1 MTGKEFKEKKAQ
13 IGALRTSAQYD
24 QARDMTT
31 FLIQDLFQERKFT
44 RIVDLFYS
52 NLCRPSESFY
62 SFEIAYSLSEIGY
75 IDDAEAIYEH
85 LLRHD
90 SENSAVLNNLSHIK
104 ESKHQISEAF
114 DLIRKA
120 YELTP
125 YDEVIAENYENLLR
139 LIRQKQVSL

>member
-24 QARDMTT
+24 QARDMTM

-52 NLCRPSESFY
+52 NLCHPPETFY
-62 SFEIAYSLSEIGY
+62 SFEIAYSLGEMGY
-75 IDDAEAIYEH
+75 IDEAEAIYEH
-85 LLRHD
+85 LLRYD
-90 SENSAVLNNLSHIK
+90 SENSAILNNLSYIK
-104 ESKHQISEAF
+104 ETKHQIPEAF

-120 YELTP
+120 YELAP
-125 YDEVIAENYENLLR
+125 YDEVIAENYESR
-139 LIRQKQVSL
+139 LSI